1 MATRG
6 ATLALGLLAL
16 AGGTLA
22 IGQDTCVEFQSSS
35 TTFTIVKSGK
45 AAPILLSPDEWP
57 GVQRAAFDFAT
68 DIQSVTGV
76 KPTLTNVTTTS
87 QPSNSTSS
95 SNSTVPSNSTDSTA
109 DGSASTAIIVGTLGK
124 SSLIDDIVNRTNLD
138 VSSIQGKWEAFL
150 AKEVANPL
158 PGIDSAYVVIG
169 ADKRGSIYALYDHS
183 EQFGASIP
191 FAIRVYDESGLPLV
205 IARQVSLPGTGRCH
219 TTISVQW
226 NVLTVSL
233 VNRWADVPPKKHN
246 SLFVNAS
253 GCSHGES
260 TVKYRGIFLNDE
272 QPALQNWAMLKFT
285 NGTGAALTG
294 SPFNHFFYTKMC
306 VSSPT

>member
-95 SNSTVPSNSTDSTA
+95 SNSTVPSNSTDSTTY
-109 DGSASTAIIVGTLGK
+109 GSASTAIIVGTLGK

-150 AKEVANPL
+150 TKEVKDPL
-158 PGIDSAYVVIG
+158 PGVGSAYVIVG
-169 ADKRGSIYALYDHS
+169 ADKRGTIYGLYEHS
-183 EQFGASIP
+183 EQFGTC
-191 FAIRVYDESGLPLV
+191 FV
-205 IARQVSLPGTGRCH
+205 QVLGKGWRLTLHFLPGV
-219 TTISVQW
+219 SPW
-226 NVLTVSL
+226 NWYATRLLVFVL
-233 VNRWADVPPKKHN
+233 
-246 SLFVNAS
+246 
-253 GCSHGES
+253 G
-260 TVKYRGIFLNDE
+260 
-272 QPALQNWAMLKFT
+272 
-285 NGTGAALTG
+285 
-294 SPFNHFFYTKMC
+294 
-306 VSSPT
+306 